1 MKGKVIEAAGKTWQV
16 LGERDQVKISDLTK
30 LIKEKE
36 EIVFQALGWL
46 AREDKINYISRGG
59 NNFVSLIDHERE
71 YYLNVFRPSVSTPAK
86 REKAKKV
93 LKGKK

>member
-1 MKGKVIEAAGKTWQV
+1 MEHGIGAAAGQV
-16 LGERDQVKISDLTK
+16 WKFLKEKGESSTSAIVKGTK
-30 LIKEKE
+30 LSSTEVHRAI
-36 EIVFQALGWL
+36 GWL